1 MKIKKLRLDEDEFKK
16 LIVESTQRVLKEYIN
31 RNLGKEED
39 NNKPQKYTIWIA
51 VHDRNG
57 GMIDDFKETCIATN
71 EKQAVEKI
79 KNEYHRQFDSGRY
92 KIDFVS
98 QQKD

>member
-1 MKIKKLRLDEDEFKK
+1 MKVKKLRLDENEFKN
-16 LIVESTQRVLKEYIN
+16 LIVESTQRVLREYSKRI
-31 RNLGKEED
+31 LEEEGQD
-39 NNKPQKYTIWIA
+39 NHRQKYTIWMT
-51 VHDRNG
+51 VHDRDG
-57 GMIDDFKETCIATN
+57 EMIDDFKETCIATN

-98 QQKD
+98 QQ